1 VSATGPRRLYRSRSD
16 RVIAGVCGGLG
27 RYLDADPVVIRV
39 VWAVLVVVA
48 GVGILAYLLAWLI
61 VPNEP

>member
-1 VSATGPRRLYRSRSD
+1 MSATGPRRLYRSRAD

-27 RYLDADPVVIRV
+27 RYLEMDPVVIRV